1 MKNQISVLVA
11 DENKELLNSAKS
23 LLEENENVSSTFI
36 ANNGE
41 EALNNILQNEPD
53 VVVLDILLS
62 GIDGFTVIEE
72 AKKERCKMQ
81 VYCYKCTF
89 K

>member
-41 EALNNILQNEPD
+41 EALNNI
-53 VVVLDILLS
+53 
-62 GIDGFTVIEE
+62 F
-72 AKKERCKMQ
+72 
-81 VYCYKCTF
+81 VYDDMSYIV
-89 K
+89 